1 MKFNTLFLLQAT
13 VVTALCCL
21 PIALD
26 REQGFV
32 ITAFAL
38 PALLGWLATTQAR
51 REGPFEIAF
60 RELPDSVVEIRATG
74 GRQAQLLAR
83 SRIFI
88 AGCCL
93 SIACGFPMLHQVDPE
108 PPLMWGPIVAA
119 FAVWAVVMI
128 GYSSRLTLR
137 TDQRLFVGEFLVF
150 GLPCWRQRRW
160 QIEEGD
166 LIAVL
171 VMNVWLYSGSSEF
184 SSMHTICVQRDERQY
199 PIAAGLFQAPDPEPM
214 METAATRIAAWVE
227 LPYVGYE
234 TAGETDTVP
243 PAEIATDE

>member
-74 GRQAQLLAR
+74 GRQTQFLAR
-83 SRIFI
+83 SRIFLV
-88 AGCCL
+88 GCCL
-93 SIACGFPMLHQVDPE
+93 SIVCGPPLLHLVDPE

-119 FAVWAVVMI
+119 FALAAVLLI
-128 GYSSRLTLR
+128 GYSSRRTLQ
-137 TDQRLFVGEFLVF
+137 TVQRLLVTEFLLF
-150 GLPCWRQRRW
+150 GVPCWRQRRW
-160 QIEEGD
+160 QVDQRDAIR
-166 LIAVL
+166 VL
-171 VMNVWLYSGSSEF
+171 ATKAPRDCGQAEF
-184 SSMHTICVQRDERQY
+184 ACMHVICVERGERRY
-199 PIAAGLFQAPDPEPM
+199 GIVSGLFAATEPQPAMQA
-214 METAATRIAAWVE
+214 AATRIAEWLD
-227 LPYVGYE
+227 LPYVGYGVLGE
-234 TAGETDTVP
+234 AELVSPAG
-243 PAEIATDE
+243 IASD